1 MEFCLI
7 PPTANI
13 DELRW
18 KCTFIDKFFLW
29 IIVLD
34 YVKIWI
40 TVCRMLNFFCKYSV
54 CNNEAEG
61 VWASFLRFQGEKQW
75 FCQSV
80 VTWYNR
86 QSGEDTENN
95 SSDNQHACPGFGGNN
110 RVISF
115 LQDSYT
121 VRKLGNFAYG
131 TTPRILKSIIGQW
144 MVLFDAVPQTS
155 AIEVGIDLGGQYR
168 FMSQHLLYLT
178 NTGSTL

>member
-1 MEFCLI
+1 MPPPEIDVQGDAVHNFVFWMEFCLI

-18 KCTFIDKFFLW
+18 KCPMIDRFFLRFF
-29 IIVLD
+29 VLD
-34 YVKIWI
+34 YVMIWI
-40 TVCRMLNFFCKYSV
+40 TAYLKLNFF
-54 CNNEAEG
+54 
-61 VWASFLRFQGEKQW
+61 ASIPYAIMKQKGCELCSYDFREKKQW

-95 SSDNQHACPGFGGNN
+95 RSDNQHARPGFGGNN
-110 RVISF
+110 CVISF

-144 MVLFDAVPQTS
+144 MVLFDAVP
-155 AIEVGIDLGGQYR
+155 
-168 FMSQHLLYLT
+168 
-178 NTGSTL
+178 